1 MGRMPSEVGYQ
12 PTLGTEMG
20 ALQERITSTKN
31 GSITSFQAVYV
42 PADDF
47 TDPAPFTVF
56 AHLDSTVELSRS
68 LSAQGIYPA
77 VDPLSSSSTLLD
89 PSVVGDE
96 HYAVA
101 QEVQNILQRYKE
113 LQDIIAI
120 LGIDELSEEDKVIVG
135 RARRLQRFLSQP
147 FFVAEQFTERE
158 GRQLFCRII
167 TPERPVFDDEVDLII
182 ARIADGELGVLVDH
196 APTVSTVEIGD
207 VRIQQ
212 GEEWSVYATS
222 DGFFKVS
229 ENLVQVLVEEAVPVE
244 EIDVAE
250 AESRVEEAERQL
262 AEVSDEDEKREEIV
276 RRQRVGEN
284 LVRVAR
290 RYGGEG

>member
-1 MGRMPSEVGYQ
+1 M
-12 PTLGTEMG
+12 TE
-20 ALQERITSTKN
+20 
-31 GSITSFQAVYV
+31 
-42 PADDF
+42 
-47 TDPAPFTVF
+47 
-56 AHLDSTVELSRS
+56 SR
-68 LSAQGIYPA
+68 
-77 VDPLSSSSTLLD
+77 
-89 PSVVGDE
+89 
-96 HYAVA
+96 
-101 QEVQNILQRYKE
+101 
-113 LQDIIAI
+113 
-120 LGIDELSEEDKVIVG
+120 
-135 RARRLQRFLSQP
+135 
-147 FFVAEQFTERE
+147 ERE

-167 TPERPVFDDEVDLII
+167 TPERPVFDDEVDLVI

-229 ENLVQVLVEEAVPVE
+229 ENLVQILVEEAVPVE
-244 EIDVAE
+244 EIDVEE

-262 AEVSDEDEKREEIV
+262 AEVEDEGEKREEII

-290 RYGGEG
+290 RYEGEG